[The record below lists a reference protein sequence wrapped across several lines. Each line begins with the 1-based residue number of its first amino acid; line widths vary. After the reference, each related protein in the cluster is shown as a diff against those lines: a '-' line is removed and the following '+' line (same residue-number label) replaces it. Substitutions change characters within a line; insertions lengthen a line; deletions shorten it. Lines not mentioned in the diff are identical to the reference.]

1 MSKSYVRN
9 LSLNFILSWV
19 STSIVI
25 SPLELVLNLFWRSN
39 LLHAQKWL
47 RPSFHSQ
54 FNQIAI
60 LFTLFPL
67 LNPFEPASLLKRKIA
82 YFSLWILLMQF
93 FISYL
98 FLPFT
103 LWKVLCYIHMKKDE
117 GITLPQITPFTM
129 AYFGLYIRFIS
140 AWRGGR
146 W

>member
-1 MSKSYVRN
+1 MNVSEKASYLIYVNYSSMSKSYVRN
-9 LSLNFILSWV
+9 LSLNIILSWV

-54 FNQIAI
+54 FSQIAI

-103 LWKVLCYIHMKKDE
+103 LWKVLYYIHMERGE
-117 GITLPQITPFTM
+117 GIRKGKGEI
-129 AYFGLYIRFIS
+129 
-140 AWRGGR
+140 
-146 W
+146 